1 MMLHTTA
8 MLEGSPQLLSKTFSD
23 HEIYP
28 LSTKDPQMM
37 ESLQIL
43 LENLFY
49 Q

>member
-8 MLEGSPQLLSKTFSD
+8 MLEDSPRPLSKTFSD